1 MDLQLNSIYS
11 LDFVKKGLFA
21 FSVVYSDVIPLRLKV
36 TYLYEKNRLW
46 LTFMMKISVT
56 WVEAALL

>member
-21 FSVVYSDVIPLRLKV
+21 FSVVYSDAIPLRLKV

-46 LTFMMKISVT
+46 STFMIKISVT
-56 WVEAALL
+56 